1 MPKSQQDG
9 RPERA
14 KNVLGL
20 PLQTCSLDPVTGFY
34 RDGCCNTGPQDRGLH
49 MVCAVMTTEFLEFSK
64 NSGNDLSTPMPEYH
78 FPGLKNGDQWCLCAL
93 RWVEAYKYNSAPNL
107 VLKATHEAMLQIVPL
122 EILETFAVDAE
133 DEQ

>member
-1 MPKSQQDG
+1 MPKSQQGG

-14 KNVLGL
+14 KNVLGT

-34 RDGCCNTGPQDRGLH
+34 RDGCCNTGPHDRGLH
-49 MVCAVMTTEFLEFSK
+49 MVCVVMTTEFLAFSK

-78 FPGLKNGDQWCLCAL
+78 FPGLKNGDHWCLCAM
-93 RWVEAYKYNSAPNL
+93 RWVEAYKNNNAPML
-107 VLKATHEAMLQIVPL
+107 VLKATHEAMLQVVPL
-122 EILETFAVDAE
+122 EILQTFAVDAE